1 MMTVFPLALAS
12 VIAFVVLCAA
22 WLTRTAEAPT
32 WAKVCAWSLGLV
44 SALYIP
50 FAANAVAGR
59 PVATTYGALP
69 HCFDLAA
76 FFAHDGE
83 PGSHEARVELWLVED
98 GVPRSYGALIPAE
111 AYSGL
116 QDARAALEQA
126 PYVRLCK
133 EAAKE
138 GSGSGQGQGGSGAG
152 VARGD
157 RLDGDGATGGFEID
171 PAWFKRHRK
180 DGGS

>member
-1 MMTVFPLALAS
+1 MMTVFPLALAG

-22 WLTRTAEAPT
+22 WLTRTAQAPT
-32 WAKVCAWSLGLV
+32 WAKVCAWSLGLI

-50 FAANAVAGR
+50 LAANAVAGR
-59 PVATTYGALP
+59 PVETTFGALP
-69 HCFDLAA
+69 RCFDLAA

-98 GVPRSYGALIPAE
+98 GVPRSYGVIIPSE
-111 AYSGL
+111 AYGGL

-138 GSGSGQGQGGSGAG
+138 GSGQGQGQPEGGAG
-152 VARGD
+152 AGRGD
-157 RLDGDGATGGFEID
+157 RLDGTSASGGFAID
-171 PAWFKRHRK
+171 PAWFDHRRK
-180 DGGS
+180 DDRS

>member
-1 MMTVFPLALAS
+1 MMTAFPLALAG
-12 VIAFVVLCAA
+12 VIAFIVLCAA
-22 WLTRTAEAPT
+22 WLTRTAQAPA

-59 PVATTYGALP
+59 PVETTYGALP

-98 GVPRSYGALIPAE
+98 GVPRSYGVILPSE
-111 AYSGL
+111 AYTGL
-116 QDARAALEQA
+116 QDARAPLEQA

-133 EAAKE
+133 EAAKQRSGE
-138 GSGSGQGQGGSGAG
+138 GQETREGGASAG
-152 VARGD
+152 RGD
-157 RLDGDGATGGFEID
+157 RLDGAGAAGGFAID
-171 PAWFKRHRK
+171 PAWLDHLRK

>member
-1 MMTVFPLALAS
+1 MMIVFPLALAG

-22 WLTRTAEAPT
+22 WLTRTAQAPT
-32 WAKVCAWSLGLV
+32 WAKVCAWSLGLI

-59 PVATTYGALP
+59 PVETTYRALP

-98 GVPRSYGALIPAE
+98 GVPRSYGAIIPSE
-111 AYSGL
+111 AYRGL
-116 QDARAALEQA
+116 QDARVALEQA

-138 GSGSGQGQGGSGAG
+138 GSGPGGGQGDPVAG
-152 VARGD
+152 EGRGD
-157 RLDGDGATGGFEID
+157 RRDGAGAAGGFAID
-171 PAWFKRHRK
+171 PAWFARLKK
-180 DGGS
+180 GSGS